1 MGGGAQATLTEGV
14 GTVTYAA
21 AETLSVVNAE
31 PAFTD
36 FDDGTAESANLAF
49 GPLPA
54 APSPEVSQGFLTTT
68 PPATVRRLLPGRR
81 TLPPL

>member
-1 MGGGAQATLTEGV
+1 V
-14 GTVTYAA
+14 
-21 AETLSVVNAE
+21 SAE

-54 APSPEVSQGFLTTT
+54 APSPEVSQGFLVTAV
-68 PPATVRRLLPGRR
+68 PAAAHRVLPGRR